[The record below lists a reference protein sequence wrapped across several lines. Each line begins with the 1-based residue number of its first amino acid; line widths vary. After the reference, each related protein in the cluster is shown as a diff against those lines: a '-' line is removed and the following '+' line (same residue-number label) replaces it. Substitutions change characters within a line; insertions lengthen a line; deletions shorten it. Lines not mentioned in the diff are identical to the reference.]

1 MAFTALERV
10 VAGGYATDLLLELTA
25 GLDSRD
31 AGLASQIVFGCLRY
45 QGQLDFL
52 IRHYSRRKPE
62 DVEEPVRIAL
72 RMGLFQLRYLDRI
85 PVHAAV
91 HESVELAK
99 SYRRIAAGFVNA
111 VLRKVNRAP
120 VKWPDEA
127 TALSCPAWLM
137 DRWDKHFG
145 SGQGGKIAAA
155 ALEEPAR
162 YIRVRPGEPVP
173 AGLDLAPTN
182 VPGCYQLV
190 SGSAGSMRL
199 QDIGSQGIVPLLDL
213 LPGQTYL
220 DLCAAP
226 GNKTVQALETGV
238 KAIACDISETRIRQI
253 PAVCPRVVLDGTR
266 PLPFSR
272 KFDRIFIDAPCSG
285 TGTLSRN
292 PEIKWRVEPEDLLRF
307 QKRQA
312 AILGR
317 AIDQLEPGGKLVY
330 ATCSLEEEE
339 NEDVVRAAVRKRRG
353 IRIVKEMWR
362 LPGREAGDGF
372 FAAVLTSNQSASVDA
387 GREATL

>member
-1 MAFTALERV
+1 M
-10 VAGGYATDLLLELTA
+10 
-25 GLDSRD
+25 DSRD

-52 IRHYSRRKPE
+52 IQHYSRRKPD
-62 DVEEPVRIAL
+62 DVEQPVRIAL

-91 HESVELAK
+91 HETVELAK
-99 SYRRIAAGFVNA
+99 SHRRAAAGFVNA
-111 VLRKVNRAP
+111 VLRKVNRSP
-120 VKWPDEA
+120 VKWPDGA
-127 TALSCPAWLM
+127 TALSCPAWLTE
-137 DRWDKHFG
+137 RWDKHFG
-145 SGQGGKIAAA
+145 PGQGRKIAAA

-162 YIRVRPGEPVP
+162 YIRVRPGEPVN
-173 AGLDLAPTN
+173 ADLDLVPTD
-182 VPGCYQLV
+182 VPGCYELV
-190 SGSAGSMRL
+190 SGSAGGMRFH
-199 QDIGSQGIVPLLDL
+199 DIGSQAIVPLLDL
-213 LPGQTYL
+213 VPGQTYL

-226 GNKTVQALETGV
+226 GNKTVQALETAV

-253 PAVCPRVVLDGTR
+253 PAVCPRVVLDGSR

-307 QKRQA
+307 QNRQA
-312 AILGR
+312 AILER
-317 AIDQLEPGGKLVY
+317 ALDQLQPGGKLVY

-339 NEDVVRAAVRKRRG
+339 NEDVVRAAVRKRRE

-362 LPGREAGDGF
+362 LPGREPGDGF

-387 GREATL
+387 ARQAKL

>member
-1 MAFTALERV
+1 MAFAALERV

-162 YIRVRPGEPVP
+162 YIRIRPGEPIP
-173 AGLDLAPTN
+173 AGLDLAPTD
-182 VPGCYQLV
+182 VPGCFQLV
-190 SGSAGSMRL
+190 SGSAASMRL
-199 QDIGSQGIVPLLDL
+199 HDIGSQAIVPLLDL

-317 AIDQLEPGGKLVY
+317 ALDQLEPGGKLVY